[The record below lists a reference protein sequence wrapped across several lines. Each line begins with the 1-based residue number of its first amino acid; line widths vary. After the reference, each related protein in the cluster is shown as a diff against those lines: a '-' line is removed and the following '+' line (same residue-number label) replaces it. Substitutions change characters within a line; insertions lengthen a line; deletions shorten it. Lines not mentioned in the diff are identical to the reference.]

1 MAWSISYHTGAVES
15 FVLGLPDSPLAKY
28 IRLTDMMLEF
38 GANLGMPHT
47 RAMGDGLLELRVKGK
62 EGIARVF
69 YCTLVGQRIV
79 MLHGFVKKSEKTPP
93 KELKLARERLAEVKK
108 P

>member
-1 MAWSISYHTGAVES
+1 MAWSISYHTRTVES
-15 FVLGLPDSPLAKY
+15 FVLGLPDGLLARY
-28 IRLTDMMLEF
+28 VRLTDMMLEF

-47 RAMGDGLLELRVKGK
+47 RAMGDGLLELRIKGK

-79 MLHGFVKKSEKTPP
+79 LLHGFVKKSEKTPL